1 MKIRS
6 YKEDGKKKRAALSG
20 LLARLSSCSSSLLLF
35 AIASRIIMTRAT
47 IETWPRVR
55 VTWKLVFP
63 SRSGCYVSSFS
74 LWSRI
79 RVTTPEQKGFG
90 RRLGYLKK
98 KFVTDELFFLNA
110 STFTATVVLYFLCA
124 IVKLHS
130 FYDQPNWLTSSFI
143 DFLIS
148 LHKYTIDVQ
157 FSRNKWPTSI
167 ILSFFCSFQF
177 MKLNIMV
184 FELLV

>member
-1 MKIRS
+1 M
-6 YKEDGKKKRAALSG
+6 EKKRAALSG

-35 AIASRIIMTRAT
+35 AIASRIIMARAT

-79 RVTTPEQKGFG
+79 HVTAPEQKGFG

-98 KFVTDELFFLNA
+98 KKVVTYELFFLNA

-124 IVKLHS
+124 IVKLQS
-130 FYDQPNWLTSSFI
+130 FYDQPNWSTSFFI

-148 LHKYTIDVQ
+148 LHKHTIDVR
-157 FSRNKWPTSI
+157 FSRNKWTASI
-167 ILSFFCSFQF
+167 IPSSFCSEAGHNG
-177 MKLNIMV
+177 LWTVYIT
-184 FELLV
+184 LA

>member
-1 MKIRS
+1 M
-6 YKEDGKKKRAALSG
+6 EKKRAALSG

-35 AIASRIIMTRAT
+35 AIASRIIMARAT

-79 RVTTPEQKGFG
+79 RVTAPGQKGFG
-90 RRLGYLKK
+90 RRLGHLKK
-98 KFVTDELFFLNA
+98 KKRLWQTNSFFLNA
-110 STFTATVVLYFLCA
+110 STFTATEVLYFLCA

-130 FYDQPNWLTSSFI
+130 FYDQPNWSTPFI

-148 LHKYTIDVQ
+148 LHKYTNDVQ

-167 ILSFFCSFQF
+167 ILSFCCCEAEHNG
-177 MKLNIMV
+177 LWTAHIT
-184 FELLV
+184 LP